1 MADLA
6 PRSQGLC
13 AEALSVRECGKTAGL
28 EKPIQALG
36 FLAGSYVFR
45 KEA

>member
-13 AEALSVRECGKTAGL
+13 AEALSVRKWVKTAGL
-28 EKPIQALG
+28 VKPIQALG
-36 FLAGSYVFR
+36 FLAFR
-45 KEA
+45 AFLLKV